1 MASDYKNSLRFFGVR
16 IWQFFWMEV
25 AGGQGI
31 GRRSGFG
38 LPKAEIE
45 DAEIRAFSGIIF
57 R

>member
-16 IWQFFWMEV
+16 ILQFFWMEV